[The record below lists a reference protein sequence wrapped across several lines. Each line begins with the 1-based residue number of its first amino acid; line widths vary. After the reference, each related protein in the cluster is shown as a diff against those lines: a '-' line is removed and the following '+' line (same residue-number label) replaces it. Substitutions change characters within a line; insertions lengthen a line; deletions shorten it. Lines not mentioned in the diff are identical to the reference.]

1 MLRVTMA
8 SLVALALCGCGEA
21 GDGQQRN
28 VTRIEMANPVSDQL
42 KGGNDLYRAI
52 GLRRAIIDSGQRCK
66 KVDGAAYQEDY
77 KNHAMWTAH
86 CTDSGDW
93 AVFISPG
100 GEAQA
105 RPCADLVQLKI
116 PACKPAPRFEEPQRK
131 G

>member
-1 MLRVTMA
+1 MLRATIA
-8 SLVALALCGCGEA
+8 GLAALTLWGCGES

-28 VTRIEMANPVSDQL
+28 VTRIAMANPVSDQL
-42 KGGNDLYRAI
+42 KGGDDLYRAI

-66 KVDGAAYQEDY
+66 KVDGAAYQQEY
-77 KNHAMWTAH
+77 KNQAMWTAH
-86 CTDSGDW
+86 CSDSGDW

-105 RPCADLVQLKI
+105 RTCADLVQLKI
-116 PACKPAPRFEEPQRK
+116 VTCKPTPRFEDPEKK

>member
-1 MLRVTMA
+1 MLRATIA
-8 SLVALALCGCGEA
+8 GLAALTLWGCGES

-28 VTRIEMANPVSDQL
+28 VTRIAMANPVSDQL
-42 KGGNDLYRAI
+42 KGGDDLYRAI

-66 KVDGAAYQEDY
+66 KVDGAAYQQEY
-77 KNHAMWTAH
+77 KSHAMWTAH
-86 CTDSGDW
+86 CTESGDW

-105 RPCADLVQLKI
+105 RPCADLVTLKI
-116 PACKPAPRFEEPQRK
+116 GQCKPVPRFEEAAKK

>member
-1 MLRVTMA
+1 MLRATIA
-8 SLVALALCGCGEA
+8 SLAALALCGCGDA

-28 VTRIEMANPVSDQL
+28 VTRITMANPVSDQL
-42 KGGNDLYRAI
+42 KGGDDLYRAI

-66 KVDGAAYQEDY
+66 KVDGAAYQQEY
-77 KNHAMWTAH
+77 KNQAMWTAH
-86 CTDSGDW
+86 CSDSGDW

-105 RPCADLVQLKI
+105 RTCADLVQLKI
-116 PACKPAPRFEEPQRK
+116 VTCKPTPRFEDPEKK